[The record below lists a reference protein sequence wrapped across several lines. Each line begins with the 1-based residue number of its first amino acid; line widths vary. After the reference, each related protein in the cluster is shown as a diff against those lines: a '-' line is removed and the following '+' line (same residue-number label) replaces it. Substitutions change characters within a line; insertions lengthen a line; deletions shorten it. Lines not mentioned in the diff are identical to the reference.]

1 MSNTPTVDDYA
12 NSLSEH
18 AARLAVAATVEGK
31 GEPCARDAE
40 VRKIVG
46 RCAEIARGAAAL
58 GLQRNAVALAVLAR
72 TMVESLILLLWVEVS
87 EENAIHQSQAGLV
100 ELTRVAK
107 INIENGKLK
116 VRNHNTGEDASAE
129 FLKSDRFK
137 KLATPKKVIDQATEA
152 GVEDLYQIFY
162 RFMSMATHGHDIQ
175 GKEEDPDANLIVE
188 LQGIG
193 ALCMG
198 VGHASLRWLLG
209 RERTD
214 NETLRQLLG
223 LGS

>member
-1 MSNTPTVDDYA
+1 MSKTPTVDDYA

-40 VRKIVG
+40 VRKIAG

-100 ELTRVAK
+100 EFTRVAK

-116 VRNHNTGEDASAE
+116 VRKPTGEDASAE

-137 KLATPKKVIDQATEA
+137 KLATPKKVIDQAVEA
-152 GVEDLYQIFY
+152 GVEDLYQVFY

>member
-1 MSNTPTVDDYA
+1 MTTNTTVEDYA
-12 NSLSEH
+12 KGLSDH
-18 AARLAVAATVEGK
+18 AERLAVAATVEGK

-40 VRKIVG
+40 VRKIAG

-58 GLQRNAVALAVLAR
+58 GLQRNAVALAILAR

-100 ELTRVAK
+100 EFTRVAK
-107 INIENGKLK
+107 INIEKGKLK
-116 VRNHNTGEDASAE
+116 VRKHTGEDASAE

-137 KLATPKKVIDQATEA
+137 KLATPKKVIDQAAEA
-152 GVEDLYQIFY
+152 GVEDLYQVFY
-162 RFMSMATHGHDIQ
+162 RFMSMATHGHDIN
-175 GKEEDPDANLIVE
+175 GEEEEPDANLIVE

-214 NETLRQLLG
+214 NETLHQLLG
-223 LGS
+223 L